1 MKRILYGMMIFILS
15 FGMMACGGKEESK
28 DAPKEAEA
36 TQTATNE
43 VVPEEGAVLKIWE
56 SKGTV
61 GEYIKFAAKKYEEK
75 YGVHVVLE
83 ENNISTIKNK
93 VIQDGPAGT
102 AADVFVAPHDQI
114 GDLVQSGLI
123 MENLV
128 SADRVKNDFLPAA
141 GIGVTN
147 KGKVY
152 GFPLAIETYA
162 LYYNKDL
169 LTEAPKTFED
179 LIKFGENFTDK
190 SKNKFGIFW
199 DIPNFYYAHM
209 FMAMDG
215 GYVFGK
221 DGTDANDIGLDNEGS
236 IKGINKMLL
245 LKSISVQN
253 AGDVSYDA
261 MTGLFAEGKVA
272 AIINGP
278 WGLEG
283 AEKSGVN
290 FDVAPIPTFDGKH
303 PASFSGIRTL
313 LVNSYTK
320 YPKAAQLFAE
330 FATSDEMLI
339 ERFKMT
345 NQLPPVKAL
354 IDAPEIVNHK
364 YTKAFLEQ
372 AQYAVPMPAIPE
384 MGLIWEPAGAAVTDI
399 WNGKVTAEEGLK
411 NMTKIIKEQMETRK

>member
-1 MKRILYGMMIFILS
+1 M
-15 FGMMACGGKEESK
+15 
-28 DAPKEAEA
+28 
-36 TQTATNE
+36 
-43 VVPEEGAVLKIWE
+43 
-56 SKGTV
+56 
-61 GEYIKFAAKKYEEK
+61 
-75 YGVHVVLE
+75 
-83 ENNISTIKNK
+83 
-93 VIQDGPAGT
+93 IQDGPAGT
-102 AADVFVAPHDQI
+102 AADVFAAPHDQI

-123 MENLV
+123 MENLL
-128 SADRVKNDFLPAA
+128 SADRVNNDFLPAA
-141 GIGVTN
+141 RVGVTN
-147 KGKVY
+147 GGKVY
-152 GFPLAIETYA
+152 GFPMAIETYA
-162 LYYNKDL
+162 LYYNKDI
-169 LTEAPKTFED
+169 LTEAPKTFEE
-179 LIKFGENFTDK
+179 LIKFGETFTDK
-190 SKNKFGIFW
+190 SQNKFGIFW

-221 DGTDANDIGLDNEGS
+221 DGKDANDIGLDNEGA
-236 IKGINKMLL
+236 IKGINEMLL
-245 LKSISVQN
+245 LKPISVEN

-283 AEKSGVN
+283 AEKSGIN

-364 YTKAFLEQ
+364 YTKAFLKQ

-399 WNGKVTAEEGLK
+399 WNEKVTTEEGLK
-411 NMTKIIKEQMETRK
+411 NMTKIIKEQMETRN